1 MFKVFVEYAIKP
13 AFRDSFLIY
22 MQEWQRREGRFE
34 LLEGTDQAGLFVEIW
49 KEVTYEEYT
58 ALKQE
63 RLHRSENESNSTGQT
78 AWEEWIEGGLRKLH
92 MWHFTEVT
100 SS

>member
-1 MFKVFVEYAIKP
+1 MSKVFVEYAIKP

-22 MQEWQRREGRFE
+22 MQEWLRREGRFE
-34 LLEGTDQAGLFVEIW
+34 LLEGTDQEGLFVEIW
-49 KEVTYEEYT
+49 KEVSYEEYLS
-58 ALKQE
+58 LKQE
-63 RLHRSENESNSTGQT
+63 RLHGTENASQQ
-78 AWEEWIEGGLRKLH
+78 AMWEEWIEGGLRKLH

>member
-1 MFKVFVEYAIKP
+1 MSKVFVEYAIKP

-34 LLEGTDQAGLFVEIW
+34 LLEGTDQEGLFVEIW
-49 KEVTYEEYT
+49 KEVTYEEYLAFET
-58 ALKQE
+58 GTLARNRRMLHSKPYGKSGLKAAC
-63 RLHRSENESNSTGQT
+63 S
-78 AWEEWIEGGLRKLH
+78 KLH

-100 SS
+100 ST

>member
-22 MQEWQRREGRFE
+22 MQEWQRREGRLE

-49 KEVTYEEYT
+49 KNVTYEEYLS
-58 ALKQE
+58 LKEE
-63 RLHRSENESNSTGQT
+63 RLQGTENASHQ
-78 AWEEWIEGGLRKLH
+78 AVWEEWIEGGLSKLH
-92 MWHFTEVT
+92 MWHFTEVNFT
-100 SS
+100 